1 MADAWDCHWG
11 EEEEKCVCACV
22 CVCVCLYEKCCCFL
36 TSHGTSYGKEKEH
49 ASALRL
55 NDQRT

>member
-1 MADAWDCHWG
+1 MVDAWECHQG
-11 EEEEKCVCACV
+11 QEEKCLCSF
-22 CVCVCLYEKCCCFL
+22 YEKCCCFL

>member
-1 MADAWDCHWG
+1 MADAWDCQWG
-11 EEEEKCVCACV
+11 EGGGGGERGRVSV
-22 CVCVCLYEKCCCFL
+22 YEKCCCFP

>member
-11 EEEEKCVCACV
+11 GGEEREM
-22 CVCVCLYEKCCCFL
+22 CLCGFMKNTVVL